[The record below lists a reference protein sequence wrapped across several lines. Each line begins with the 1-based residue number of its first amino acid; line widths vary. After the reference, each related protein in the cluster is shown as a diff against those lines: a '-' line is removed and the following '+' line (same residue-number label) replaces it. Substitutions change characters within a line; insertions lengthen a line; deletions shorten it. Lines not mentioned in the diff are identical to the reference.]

1 MIIMKREILTAI
13 CIISA
18 LPALTAQEKLTLTY
32 EQCREM
38 ALKKSE
44 ELLQAKNRVHQAE
57 LDNKIAG
64 TAYLPNVSGS
74 AIGAYILPDLD
85 MMGMELRMRGT
96 YMAGLSLTQPVYTGG
111 RINAGKRMAKIGEEV
126 AGEQLR
132 MTRME
137 IIVEVCNS
145 YWSYVAVGEKVK
157 MLESYVVQMDTLY
170 GQVSTAVK
178 AGMATENDLLRVEA
192 ERSNIRYQLQKA
204 SNGKEMC
211 SMSLCRLIGAD
222 SGTAIEATDTVIATC
237 GMQNLAAGI
246 EKRPEL
252 KMLQGQV
259 GVVEQQLRMARAEM
273 LPTIGSSIGY
283 TYFGNIKMNG
293 YADAGGGTMVPYSEE
308 FREGMGTAMLSI
320 SIPVFHWGEGRKKVR
335 KARYELENAQLEL
348 EKNRKLLSL
357 EAEQAANN
365 LEESVF
371 MIETAIAG
379 VKHADENLRV
389 TRNRYGAAMATLTEL
404 LDSQSQWQQAKSNL
418 IEAKTQYKIYE
429 TQYLRATGTLE

>member
-1 MIIMKREILTAI
+1 
-13 CIISA
+13 
-18 LPALTAQEKLTLTY
+18 
-32 EQCREM
+32 M
-38 ALKKSE
+38 ALEKSE

-57 LDNKIAG
+57 LDNKIAS
-64 TAYLPNVSGS
+64 TAYLPSVSGS

-157 MLESYVVQMDTLY
+157 MLESYVAQMDTLY
-170 GQVSTAVK
+170 DQVSTAVK

-211 SMSLCRLIGAD
+211 RMSLCRLTGAAP
-222 SGTAIEATDTVIATC
+222 GTAIEAADTVIATH
-237 GMQNLAAGI
+237 GVQNLATGI

-259 GVVEQQLRMARAEM
+259 GVVEQQLRMARADI

-293 YADAGGGTMVPYSEE
+293 YTDAGGGTMVPYSKE

-335 KARYELENAQLEL
+335 KARFELENAQLEL

-357 EAEQAANN
+357 EAEQAASN

-389 TRNRYGAAMATLTEL
+389 TRNRYGAAMATLAEL

-429 TQYLRATGTLE
+429 TQYLRATGALE

>member
-1 MIIMKREILTAI
+1 
-13 CIISA
+13 
-18 LPALTAQEKLTLTY
+18 
-32 EQCREM
+32 M

-222 SGTAIEATDTVIATC
+222 SGTAIEAADTVIATC

-246 EKRPEL
+246 EKRPEHL
-252 KMLQGQV
+252 FQKTKKRPTGKWINIISFVLTLFCVALVLVLALTLLIPELVRSFQSLYAQV
-259 GVVEQQLRMARAEM
+259 EANLPQWIAYLNRPDTGLEWLRDWIDNTDWEQWLH
-273 LPTIGSSIGY
+273 
-283 TYFGNIKMNG
+283 
-293 YADAGGGTMVPYSEE
+293 
-308 FREGMGTAMLSI
+308 SI
-320 SIPVFHWGEGRKKVR
+320 SDGIDVALASAVDAVSSTVNTAVTAAFASFVMFQPP
-335 KARYELENAQLEL
+335 YENVVQ
-348 EKNRKLLSL
+348 R
-357 EAEQAANN
+357 
-365 LEESVF
+365 
-371 MIETAIAG
+371 
-379 VKHADENLRV
+379 D
-389 TRNRYGAAMATLTEL
+389 
-404 LDSQSQWQQAKSNL
+404 
-418 IEAKTQYKIYE
+418 
-429 TQYLRATGTLE
+429 

>member
-1 MIIMKREILTAI
+1 MKREILTAI

-18 LPALTAQEKLTLTY
+18 LPALTAQERLTLTY

-38 ALKKSE
+38 ALEKSE

-57 LDNKIAG
+57 LDNKIAS
-64 TAYLPNVSGS
+64 TAYLPSVSGS

-157 MLESYVVQMDTLY
+157 MLESYVAQMDTLY
-170 GQVSTAVK
+170 DQVSTAVK

-211 SMSLCRLIGAD
+211 RMSLCRLTGAAP
-222 SGTAIEATDTVIATC
+222 GTAIEAADTVIATH
-237 GMQNLAAGI
+237 GVQNLATGI

-259 GVVEQQLRMARAEM
+259 GVVEQQLRMARADI

-293 YADAGGGTMVPYSEE
+293 YTDAGGGTMVPYSKE

-335 KARYELENAQLEL
+335 KARFELENAQLEL

-357 EAEQAANN
+357 EAEQAASN

-389 TRNRYGAAMATLTEL
+389 TRNRYGAAMATLAEL

-429 TQYLRATGTLE
+429 TQYLRATGALE

>member
-1 MIIMKREILTAI
+1 
-13 CIISA
+13 
-18 LPALTAQEKLTLTY
+18 
-32 EQCREM
+32 
-38 ALKKSE
+38 
-44 ELLQAKNRVHQAE
+44 
-57 LDNKIAG
+57 
-64 TAYLPNVSGS
+64 
-74 AIGAYILPDLD
+74 
-85 MMGMELRMRGT
+85 
-96 YMAGLSLTQPVYTGG
+96 
-111 RINAGKRMAKIGEEV
+111 MAKIGEEV

-132 MTRME
+132 MTRMD

-157 MLESYVVQMDTLY
+157 MLESYVAQMDTLY

-204 SNGKEMC
+204 SNGKDMC
-211 SMSLCRLIGAD
+211 NMSLCRLIVAD
-222 SGTAIEATDTVIATC
+222 SGTAIEAADTVIATC
-237 GMQNLAAGI
+237 VVQNLAAGI

-259 GVVEQQLRMARAEM
+259 GVVEQQLLHPTQVEPVLSTDDELYYRTDRGELLPSYDM
-273 LPTIGSSIGY
+273 LPAIGSSIGY

-389 TRNRYGAAMATLTEL
+389 TRNRYCAAMATLAEL

-429 TQYLRATGTLE
+429 VQYLRATGALE

>member
-1 MIIMKREILTAI
+1 MKREILTAI

-18 LPALTAQEKLTLTY
+18 LPALTAQERLTLTY

-38 ALKKSE
+38 ALEKSE

-57 LDNKIAG
+57 LDNKIAS
-64 TAYLPNVSGS
+64 TAYLPSVSGS
-74 AIGAYILPDLD
+74 AIGAYILPDFD
-85 MMGMELRMRGT
+85 MTGMELRMRGT

-145 YWSYVAVGEKVK
+145 YWSYVAIGEKVK
-157 MLESYVVQMDTLY
+157 MLESYVAQMDTLY
-170 GQVSTAVK
+170 DQVSTAVK

-204 SNGKEMC
+204 SNGKDMC
-211 SMSLCRLIGAD
+211 RMSLCRLTGAD
-222 SGTAIEATDTVIATC
+222 PGTAIEAADTVIATC
-237 GMQNLAAGI
+237 VVQNLATGI

-259 GVVEQQLRMARAEM
+259 GVVEQQLRMARADI

-293 YADAGGGTMVPYSEE
+293 YTDAGGGTMVPYSKE

-335 KARYELENAQLEL
+335 KARFELENAQLEL

-357 EAEQAANN
+357 EAEQAASN

-389 TRNRYGAAMATLTEL
+389 TRNRYGAAMATLAEL

-429 TQYLRATGTLE
+429 TQYLRATGALE

>member
-1 MIIMKREILTAI
+1 
-13 CIISA
+13 
-18 LPALTAQEKLTLTY
+18 
-32 EQCREM
+32 
-38 ALKKSE
+38 
-44 ELLQAKNRVHQAE
+44 
-57 LDNKIAG
+57 
-64 TAYLPNVSGS
+64 
-74 AIGAYILPDLD
+74 
-85 MMGMELRMRGT
+85 
-96 YMAGLSLTQPVYTGG
+96 
-111 RINAGKRMAKIGEEV
+111 MAKIGEEV

-132 MTRME
+132 MTRMD

-157 MLESYVVQMDTLY
+157 MLESYVAQMDTLY

-204 SNGKEMC
+204 SNGKDMC
-211 SMSLCRLIGAD
+211 NMSLCRLIVAD
-222 SGTAIEATDTVIATC
+222 SGTAIEAADTVIATC
-237 GMQNLAAGI
+237 VVQNLAAGI

-259 GVVEQQLRMARAEM
+259 GVVEQQLRMARADM
-273 LPTIGSSIGY
+273 LPAIGSSIGY

-389 TRNRYGAAMATLTEL
+389 TRNRYCAAMATLAEL

-429 TQYLRATGTLE
+429 VQYLRATGALE